1 MGLGRANIEKFQGKY
16 RIPSARW
23 AAWDYGANA
32 AYFVTICTAERTH
45 DFGTITNG
53 KMDLSLLGQSARDCW
68 NEIPLHFPCVELD
81 EFVVMPNHVHGIVVI
96 NKPISVETQNEAS
109 LVETQNIASL
119 QKPKNK
125 FGPQSQ
131 NLASIIR
138 GYKIGVTLFARQHN
152 LPFTWQARYHDHV
165 IRSAEEHN
173 RIQHYICTNP
183 QTWEND
189 TNNRQGA
196 Q

>member
-1 MGLGRANIEKFQGKY
+1 MGLGRASIEKFEGKY

-53 KMDLSLLGQSARDCW
+53 KMDLSLLGQSAWDCW
-68 NEIPLHFPCVELD
+68 REIPIHFPCVELD

-96 NKPISVETQNEAS
+96 NKPNSVETQYF
-109 LVETQNIASL
+109 ASL
-119 QKPKNK
+119 QIPKNK

-165 IRSAEEHN
+165 IRNSEEHN
-173 RIQHYICTNP
+173 RIQHYVFTNP
-183 QTWEND
+183 QTWEKD
-189 TNNRQGA
+189 SLYKK
-196 Q
+196 